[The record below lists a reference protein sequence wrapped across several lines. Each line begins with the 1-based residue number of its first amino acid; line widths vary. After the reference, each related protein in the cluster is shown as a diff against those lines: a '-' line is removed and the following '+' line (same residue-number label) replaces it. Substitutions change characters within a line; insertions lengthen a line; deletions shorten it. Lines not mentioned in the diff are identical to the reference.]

1 MICVVLPSRCLGS
14 ICKGT
19 GENMDDEVTY
29 RQQVSFCGKP
39 RCRKCQQGIGH
50 GPYWF
55 SYQVVDGRTI
65 RTYIGKNFPPGVQV
79 PTSQTSPSIAANP
92 TVRKAA
98 RTKQDM
104 QIGRSNQSPLVGR
117 EHELRL
123 LQLVLTSTERSL
135 PASSRGQKNAARS
148 ASAVQALE
156 TAHPQCIV
164 LIGRGRHWQDAP
176 RGGSSPR
183 SAAAWLGRDLES
195 YLRTGEWY
203 SLSTL
208 D

>member
-1 MICVVLPSRCLGS
+1 MTSFDTSITLRSTNDMRSISLSVPGD

-55 SYQVVDGRTI
+55 SYRVVDGRTI
-65 RTYIGKNFPPGVQV
+65 RTYIGKNLPPDVQV
-79 PTSQTSPSIAANP
+79 PTSQTSSSFAANP

-98 RTKQDM
+98 RTKQDV

-123 LQLVLTSTERSL
+123 LQLVLTSAERSL
-135 PASSRGQKNAARS
+135 PASSRGQKNAARR
-148 ASAVQALE
+148 L
-156 TAHPQCIV
+156 V
-164 LIGRGRHWQDAP
+164 LCR
-176 RGGSSPR
+176 R
-183 SAAAWLGRDLES
+183 SKHRIRNA
-195 YLRTGEWY
+195 
-203 SLSTL
+203 
-208 D
+208 